1 MAEIKIAGRV
11 IPLVFDMVSWTKMDA
26 EVCTLARINDVLSY
40 GKENKTS
47 TSIRELVSIMRIL
60 GNEGLEEAGQTPD
73 LTDEWL
79 LKKLR
84 PAQVGVVRKA
94 IIAVIDE
101 AMDIETQDKKKDG
114 EPVDLVL
121 EEINKKK
128 Q

>member
-1 MAEIKIAGRV
+1 MTEIKIAGRV

-40 GKENKTS
+40 GKGNKTS
-47 TSIRELVSIMRIL
+47 TSIRELVSIVRIL

-84 PAQVGVVRKA
+84 PAQVKDVRTA
-94 IIAVIDE
+94 IIDVIDE